1 MLISFPAVC
10 NYCEDTLFKC
20 FVCVLLLRFCSR
32 LQGSTGWQCMALTG
46 VSLCMTRW
54 VDLCPMRPRQPS
66 ARLLA
71 EGLALSTATLAHS
84 RRSRVIAA
92 VLLWLMLRPLFSEV
106 IQCLHTIVLF
116 CTVLFSYCCKYANGH
131 YTTQWKPT
139 ISVTIHVISVMHSS
153 FQFCNYT

>member
-1 MLISFPAVC
+1 
-10 NYCEDTLFKC
+10 
-20 FVCVLLLRFCSR
+20 
-32 LQGSTGWQCMALTG
+32 
-46 VSLCMTRW
+46 
-54 VDLCPMRPRQPS
+54 MRPRQPS

-116 CTVLFSYCCKYANGH
+116 CTVLFIYSAIAVNMLM
-131 YTTQWKPT
+131 
-139 ISVTIHVISVMHSS
+139 VTILLSENLQLV
-153 FQFCNYT
+153 